1 MERLHKT
8 GPCQVA
14 LDLEQ
19 TATDPAEGNKDRC
32 SLVLTAE

>member
-1 MERLHKT
+1 MESLRKT
-8 GPCQVA
+8 GPCKVT

-32 SLVLTAE
+32 SLALSAE

>member
-1 MERLHKT
+1 MARLHKT

-32 SLVLTAE
+32 SLAFPAE